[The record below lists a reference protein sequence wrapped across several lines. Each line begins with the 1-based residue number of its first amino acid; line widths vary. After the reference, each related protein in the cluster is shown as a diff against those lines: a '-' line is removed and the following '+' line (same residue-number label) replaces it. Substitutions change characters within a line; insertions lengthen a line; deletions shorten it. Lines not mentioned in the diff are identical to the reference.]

1 MHSHREAALRRYIAG
16 IFIKEDAFST
26 LHMKRKVLLY
36 RGCEGREKIQLL
48 QYGATLDIILVLLAC
63 VCACLCV
70 CVCVCV
76 LGWRRRGNGGEGVR
90 F

>member
-1 MHSHREAALRRYIAG
+1 MHSHREAALRQYIAS

-26 LHMKRKVLLY
+26 LYTIRNVLLY

-48 QYGATLDIILVLLAC
+48 QYGATLDIILVLLVC
-63 VCACLCV
+63 VCV

>member
-1 MHSHREAALRRYIAG
+1 MHSHREAALRQYIAS

-26 LHMKRKVLLY
+26 LYTIRNVLLY
-36 RGCEGREKIQLL
+36 GGCEGREKIQLL
-48 QYGATLDIILVLLAC
+48 QYGATLDIILVLLVC
-63 VCACLCV
+63 VCV